1 MPFEDGLCEVV
12 KIAFATLALI
22 AKPVF
27 TAVVM
32 AVPTVTVRSTMRTF
46 DPFGPPQLVYFLVAK
61 AIIND
66 FMDANQHSIF
76 ISKLITNLKP
86 KLSLVLY
93 HALKNSSLLSMSTTT
108 RPKILIT
115 GATGQVGSKT
125 IDFMLLNKDIEL
137 VAAVRSPEKAIS
149 FTAQGIKTVILD
161 FDDERTHLPAFS
173 GIDRVL
179 IVTGYTVDMLRQSK
193 ALLDN
198 AKKAGVQHVV
208 HLGACGRD
216 DTTVAHWAWHQ
227 LIERYIEWS
236 GFSYT
241 HLRPETFMQNVL
253 SYGGKKAI
261 EDGIIHAYVEG
272 ARLSWVD
279 VEDVAQV
286 AALALAHP
294 DVHGGQ
300 TYRLG
305 YDAITFDEMAAL
317 MTSIVGKP
325 FRYEP
330 LSPELFLRAMVDA
343 GAEMAYMGC
352 VYDHW
357 KRYAAGTIPGA
368 DDTFNNFP
376 DIVGKQ
382 PTKWADFIEKHKA
395 EFDY

>member
-1 MPFEDGLCEVV
+1 M
-12 KIAFATLALI
+12 ANSTL
-22 AKPVF
+22 
-27 TAVVM
+27 
-32 AVPTVTVRSTMRTF
+32 
-46 DPFGPPQLVYFLVAK
+46 
-61 AIIND
+61 
-66 FMDANQHSIF
+66 
-76 ISKLITNLKP
+76 
-86 KLSLVLY
+86 
-93 HALKNSSLLSMSTTT
+93 
-108 RPKILIT
+108 PKILIT

-125 IDFMLLNKDIEL
+125 IDFLLSNKDIEI
-137 VAAVRSPEKAIS
+137 VAAVRSAEKAAS
-149 FTAQGIKTVILD
+149 FTARGIATVILD
-161 FDDERTHLPAFS
+161 FDDESTHQPAFE

-198 AKKAGVQHVV
+198 AKKAGVKHVV

-236 GFSYT
+236 GFSFT

-261 EDGIIHAYVEG
+261 ENGVIHAYVEG

-286 AALALAHP
+286 AALALAKPEIHA
-294 DVHGGQ
+294 GK
-300 TYRLG
+300 TYRMG

-317 MTSIVGKP
+317 MTSIIDQP

-330 LSPELFLRAMVDA
+330 LSPEVFLQSMIDS

-352 VYDHW
+352 VYEHW

-368 DDTFNNFP
+368 DDTFDNFP
-376 DIVGKQ
+376 EITGKQ
-382 PTKWADFIEKHKA
+382 PVKWVDFIEKHK
-395 EFDY
+395 EELTY

>member
-1 MPFEDGLCEVV
+1 
-12 KIAFATLALI
+12 
-22 AKPVF
+22 
-27 TAVVM
+27 
-32 AVPTVTVRSTMRTF
+32 
-46 DPFGPPQLVYFLVAK
+46 
-61 AIIND
+61 
-66 FMDANQHSIF
+66 
-76 ISKLITNLKP
+76 
-86 KLSLVLY
+86 
-93 HALKNSSLLSMSTTT
+93 MSNTSP
-108 RPKILIT
+108 PKILVT

-125 IDFMLLNKDIEL
+125 IDFLSFNKDIEI
-137 VAAVRSPEKAIS
+137 VAAVRSREKATR
-149 FTAQGIKTVILD
+149 FAAKGLATVIFD
-161 FDDERTHLPAFS
+161 FDDETTHLPALR
-173 GIDRVL
+173 GIDRVFV
-179 IVTGYTVDMLRQSK
+179 VTGYTVDMLRQSK
-193 ALLDN
+193 TLLDN
-198 AKKAGVQHVV
+198 AKKAGVHHVV

-227 LIERYIEWS
+227 LVERYIEWC

-241 HLRPETFMQNVL
+241 HLRPETFMQNLL

-261 EDGIIHAYVEG
+261 VDGVIHAYVEG

-294 DVHGGQ
+294 EKHSGK

-305 YDAITFDEMAAL
+305 YDAKTFHELAAL

-330 LSPELFLRAMVDA
+330 FPPEVFLQSIKDA
-343 GAEMAYMGC
+343 GAEMAYMNC

-368 DDTFNNFP
+368 DDTFDTFP
-376 DIVGKQ
+376 TITGRQ
-382 PTKWADFIEKHKA
+382 PVRWTEFIEKHKA

>member
-1 MPFEDGLCEVV
+1 MLN
-12 KIAFATLALI
+12 KTI
-22 AKPVF
+22 
-27 TAVVM
+27 
-32 AVPTVTVRSTMRTF
+32 
-46 DPFGPPQLVYFLVAK
+46 
-61 AIIND
+61 
-66 FMDANQHSIF
+66 
-76 ISKLITNLKP
+76 
-86 KLSLVLY
+86 
-93 HALKNSSLLSMSTTT
+93 
-108 RPKILIT
+108 PKILIT
-115 GATGQVGSKT
+115 GATGQVGRKT
-125 IDFMLLNKDIEL
+125 INFLLSNKEIEL
-137 VAAVRSPEKAIS
+137 VAAVRSPEKAAA
-149 FTAQGIKTVILD
+149 FTAKGIATVILD
-161 FDDERTHLPAFS
+161 FDDESTHLTALKD
-173 GIDRVL
+173 IDRIL

-198 AKKAGVQHVV
+198 AKKAGVKHVV

-253 SYGGKKAI
+253 SYGGKRAI
-261 EDGIIHAYVEG
+261 ENGVIHAYVEG

-279 VEDVAQV
+279 VDNVAQV
-286 AALALAHP
+286 AALALAYP
-294 DVHGGQ
+294 EVHGGQ

-305 YDAITFDEMAAL
+305 YDAITFDEMAGL

-325 FRYEP
+325 FYYEP
-330 LSPELFLRAMVDA
+330 LSPEIFLQQMKDS

-368 DDTFNNFP
+368 DDTFDNFFE
-376 DIVGKQ
+376 ITGKQ
-382 PTKWADFIEKHKA
+382 PVKWIDFIEKHKA